1 MGCENLKKK
10 TPIGTHTQQSH
21 LRPLLTTLCP
31 RDTHAQ
37 NGPNLLLLPPYVLC
51 SQSSPIRCAHLRDSL
66 SNRTRFLPP
75 SYTRLLATLSAPP
88 PPLSS
93 TSLPPQRWLPR
104 IAHRRRRTR
113 GRNRPSSRRT
123 RCPASASPTGE
134 PLQFTPRPR
143 LVEFLTLAPPLGI
156 RHSFRRLMCALRR
169 VVLAPMTRCRAP
181 GAVPGP
187 ALEEYYAQR
196 STDGGL
202 LISEGTIISPA
213 GPG

>member
-75 SYTRLLATLSAPP
+75 SYTRLIATLSAPP
-88 PPLSS
+88 PPSPPLPFLPNDGFRGSLTGGGGPAAATVPLLAVPDAPLPPRPPVS
-93 TSLPPQRWLPR
+93 LFSSLP
-104 IAHRRRRTR
+104 A
-113 GRNRPSSRRT
+113 
-123 RCPASASPTGE
+123 PASWN
-134 PLQFTPRPR
+134 
-143 LVEFLTLAPPLGI
+143 FLPSLHPWGFAT
-156 RHSFRRLMCALRR
+156 RF
-169 VVLAPMTRCRAP
+169 VV
-181 GAVPGP
+181 
-187 ALEEYYAQR
+187 
-196 STDGGL
+196 
-202 LISEGTIISPA
+202 
-213 GPG
+213 

>member
-1 MGCENLKKK
+1 MLKMAP
-10 TPIGTHTQQSH
+10 TFSFSLPTCSAPSH
-21 LRPLLTTLCP
+21 HRFVAPTCVIRFRTAL
-31 RDTHAQ
+31 ASS
-37 NGPNLLLLPPYVLC
+37 LPHILG
-51 SQSSPIRCAHLRDSL
+51 SSPPSL
-66 SNRTRFLPP
+66 L
-75 SYTRLLATLSAPP
+75 P